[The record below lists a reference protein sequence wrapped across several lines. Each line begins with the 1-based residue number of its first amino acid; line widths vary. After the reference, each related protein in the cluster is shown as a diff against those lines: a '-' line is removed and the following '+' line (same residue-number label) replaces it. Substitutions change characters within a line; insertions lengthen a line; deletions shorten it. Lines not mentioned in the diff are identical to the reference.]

1 MATDTAPAWQ
11 APSMHTLRETGR
23 LAVLALV
30 VVPALGQA
38 RMAWVVARVAAVV
51 VVAAVMVVVAMAV
64 WGNGRSIYAATSKR
78 RCGSYEACCAPWDSW
93 THALPP
99 ATRALTR
106 LAARVER

>member
-23 LAVLALV
+23 LAVLGLA

-38 RMAWVVARVAAVV
+38 RMAWVVARAAAVV
-51 VVAAVMVVVAMAV
+51 VVMVVVVAMAV
-64 WGNGRSIYAATSKR
+64 SGNGRSIYAATSKR

-99 ATRALTR
+99 ARRALTR